1 MALAGSY
8 TTMPRHLFTVED
20 TFTIRGRGTILVPGI
35 VPEGDE
41 RFRIGDALRLR
52 RPDGSEVEATIDGIE
67 CFTPRP
73 ASTRSWSRY
82 RSQTYR
88 LARRSGRHRLVANS
102 AMQRTRLPAGR

>member
-1 MALAGSY
+1 
-8 TTMPRHLFTVED
+8 MPRHLFTVED

-67 CFTPRP
+67 CFTPP
-73 ASTRSWSRY
+73 PGIYPIVVTLPKSDVPLGTEVWS
-82 RSQTYR
+82 
-88 LARRSGRHRLVANS
+88 A
-102 AMQRTRLPAGR
+102 